1 MKILILGGTRFLGR
15 FLAEAALAN
24 GHEVTLFNRGK
35 SDPELFPEAEKLI
48 GDRDGNLE
56 SLKGRSWDA
65 VIDTSGYLPWI
76 VRESLDLLA
85 DAAGHYTFISSVSVY
100 DELEEPGVDE
110 YHSVGRLSADRI
122 EELKTMEAMEAI
134 QQHYG
139 ELKYLC
145 EQEVE
150 RIFAGRSLNI
160 RPGLIVGPHDVTDRF
175 SYWVN
180 RIAKGGQVL
189 APGRRDKEVQFI
201 DVRDLADWIIR
212 LVGSGETGTFNATG
226 PETELTME
234 EVLNT
239 CRETVGNRAELV
251 WIEEKFLL
259 GHEVQGWSD
268 MPLWI
273 PDSMNMKGFHTV
285 DIRKALAAG
294 LTFRPLSDTIR
305 DTLAWEE
312 TRDVPEKKAG
322 LNPEKEKEVLMDWNE
337 KGL

>member
-1 MKILILGGTRFLGR
+1 MKLLILGGTRFLGR
-15 FLAEAALAN
+15 FLAEAAIED

-35 SDPELFPEAEKLI
+35 SDPELFPEVEKLI

-56 SLKGRSWDA
+56 ALKGRSWDA
-65 VIDTSGYLPWI
+65 VIDTSGYLPWV
-76 VRESLDLLA
+76 VRESLDSLR

-110 YHSVGRLSADRI
+110 NHSYGKLTAGQI
-122 EELKTMEAMEAI
+122 EELKRMEATQAI
-134 QQHYG
+134 GEHYG

-145 EQEVE
+145 EKEVE
-150 RIFAGRSLNI
+150 AVFPGRSLNI
-160 RPGLIVGPHDVTDRF
+160 RPGLIVGPYDVTDRF

-180 RIAKGGQVL
+180 RIADGGQVL

-212 LVGSGETGTFNATG
+212 MVTSGASGTFNATG
-226 PETELTME
+226 PDTELTME
-234 EVLNT
+234 NFLDT
-239 CRETVGNRAELV
+239 CRGTVGDETELV
-251 WIEEKFLL
+251 WVEEKFLL

-268 MPLWI
+268 MPLWT

-294 LTFRPLSDTIR
+294 LTFRPLTDTIH
-305 DTLAWEE
+305 DTLAWEKARAV
-312 TRDVPEKKAG
+312 TEKKAG
-322 LNPEKEKEVLMDWNE
+322 LNPEKERAVLMDWNE